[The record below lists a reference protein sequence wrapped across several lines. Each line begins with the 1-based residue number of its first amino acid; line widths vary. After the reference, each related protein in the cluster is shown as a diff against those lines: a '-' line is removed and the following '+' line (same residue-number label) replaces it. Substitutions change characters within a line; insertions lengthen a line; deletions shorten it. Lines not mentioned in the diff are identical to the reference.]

1 MVIDINRATIGA
13 LILTFFIFNY
23 FFQFDYLVLII
34 LSMLVIYDLNKSN
47 FLNNFYDYV
56 FLIIFLL
63 TLPIIYFNYKVI
75 VFFNFLVILS
85 SVVILFK
92 PNFYGKKI
100 FLFVIL
106 IFIQNFFAVLLNS
119 REVFYFIFFIA
130 FFNDTIAYIFGKS
143 IKGPLIIPNISPK
156 KTWSGT
162 TLSFILTSIIIFL
175 FDYPLIL
182 SILLSLSLFLGDI
195 FFSFIKRN
203 YNLKDFSNILGGHGG
218 ILDRLD
224 SMFIFIIIM
233 NFYIWNSYLKFVL

>member
-162 TLSFILTSIIIFL
+162 TLSSLLTFIIIFL

-224 SMFIFIIIM
+224 SMFIFIIII
-233 NFYIWNSYLKFVL
+233 NFYI

>member
-13 LILTFFIFNY
+13 LIITFFIFNY

-162 TLSFILTSIIIFL
+162 ILSSLLTFIIIFL

-224 SMFIFIIIM
+224 SMFIFIIII
-233 NFYIWNSYLKFVL
+233 NFYI

>member
-1 MVIDINRATIGA
+1 MVIDFNRATIGA

-162 TLSFILTSIIIFL
+162 TLSSLLTFIIIFL
-175 FDYPLIL
+175 FNYPLIL

-224 SMFIFIIIM
+224 SMFIFIIII
-233 NFYIWNSYLKFVL
+233 NFYI

>member
-162 TLSFILTSIIIFL
+162 ILSSLLTFIIIFL

-203 YNLKDFSNILGGHGG
+203 YNLNDFSNILGGHGG

-233 NFYIWNSYLKFVL
+233 NFYI

>member
-162 TLSFILTSIIIFL
+162 ILSSLLTFIIIFL

-224 SMFIFIIIM
+224 SMFIFIIII
-233 NFYIWNSYLKFVL
+233 NFYI

>member
-13 LILTFFIFNY
+13 LIITFFIFNY
-23 FFQFDYLVLII
+23 FFQFDYIVLII
-34 LSMLVIYDLNKSN
+34 LSILVIYDLNKSN

-56 FLIIFLL
+56 FLIIFSL
-63 TLPIIYFNYKVI
+63 TLPIIYFNYEVI
-75 VFFNFLVILS
+75 IFFNLIVIIS
-85 SVVILFK
+85 SVVILLK
-92 PNFYGKKI
+92 PNFYRKKI

-106 IFIQNFFAVLLNS
+106 TFIQNFFAVLLNS

-162 TLSFILTSIIIFL
+162 TLSSVLTFIIIFL

-203 YNLKDFSNILGGHGG
+203 YNLNDFSNILGGHGG

-233 NFYIWNSYLKFVL
+233 NFYI